1 MSLKKKN
8 VFAAL
13 FLAGSLV
20 RFPAAGNTVNSIPSP
35 SLKKASTFQADGLE
49 GLKTKIANAS
59 SGDTIQITKSFE
71 IPSDSA
77 GVNITS
83 YISVDKS
90 LTIEGS
96 DPSIT
101 IKRAGGLSIFEF
113 YGNGSYSAS
122 PVEITLRNITFD
134 GGSTLVGTSPATWMN
149 TGVHGRSIL
158 DVANKATLNVDDGVT
173 IRNGWC
179 SNSAATRSTNAT
191 TAAYGGA
198 IRVDWSSSIG
208 GGKINLRSGS
218 LIEKCVA
225 INDDTTSFHDGNGYG
240 GGIGAYNYAY
250 LNVYGGTI
258 QNCYAARG
266 GAVGSTYKLN
276 TSSNTSGVINV
287 SGGILDGNYAEEGG
301 ALLFEGKAT
310 HTVYGGTITNNHIL
324 SQTGHGYSNSRTGLR
339 GGAIASTEENNIKL
353 AVDNTSITMSGN
365 DVKNG
370 NYTYGGSAQ
379 CYGKYLSGFSTTE
392 TFKITFDSNGGN
404 TVVPQYVQS
413 GNSRGDSF
421 PGEVIKPGSTFLG
434 WFDNSAFTGEKITKE
449 TVFTKNTTLYAKW
462 QESSPIAVTGISLDV
477 TAKEIKVGDTFSLIP
492 AITPQDATNKTVSYS
507 SKDEGI
513 ATVSDKGVV
522 KGLKAGKT
530 TIEVKTADGSF
541 VANCDVTVKA
551 NSYEAPSLPNPLDL
565 EITSTSFVAK
575 WNSVKDALSYEFDLS
590 PSDSFDTFV
599 EGYKS
604 RSVTGTSLANQ
615 GLQENGVY
623 AYRVRA
629 VFAGGKSGNSV
640 IVGVGLNS
648 PKKGLGAG
656 AIAGIV
662 IGSVFLFILVL
673 IAILYVLWKKKGY
686 RYGVFAAFLV
696 PMFRFFNKLFFKTEL
711 NDIERKEV
719 KEEAKKE
726 EKKKNK

>member
-1 MSLKKKN
+1 MVLKKNN
-8 VFAAL
+8 VFATL
-13 FLAGSLV
+13 LLAGCLIC
-20 RFPAAGNTVNSIPSP
+20 FPAGNIPVFSIPSSS
-35 SLKKASTFQADGLE
+35 SLKKASTFQTDSLE
-49 GLKTKIANAS
+49 GLKARIADAS
-59 SGDTIQITKSFE
+59 SGDTIRITGSFE
-71 IPSDSA
+71 IPSTAA
-77 GVNITS
+77 GTNITS

-113 YGNGSYSAS
+113 YGNGSYTAS

-134 GGSTLVGTSPATWMN
+134 GGSSLIGASPASWTN

-198 IRVDWSSSIG
+198 IRVDWISNIG
-208 GGKINLRSGS
+208 GGKVNLRSGF

-225 INDDTTSFHDGNGYG
+225 KNDDTTSFNDGNGYG

-258 QNCYAARG
+258 RNWYAPRG
-266 GAVGSTYKLN
+266 GAVGSTYKMN
-276 TSSNTSGVINV
+276 TSSDTSGVINV

-339 GGAIASTEENNIKL
+339 GGAIASTEEDNIKL

-370 NYTYGGSAQ
+370 NYIYGGGAQ
-379 CYGKYLSGFSTTE
+379 CYGKYPSGFLPAE
-392 TFKITFDSNGGN
+392 TMKITFDSNGGN
-404 TVVPQYVQS
+404 TVVPQYVLAGS
-413 GNSRGDSF
+413 SLGDSF
-421 PGEVIKPGSTFLG
+421 PAEVVKTGNSFLG
-434 WFDNSAFTGEKITKE
+434 WFDNAAFAGEKVTSG

-462 QESSPIAVTGISLDV
+462 QEASPIAVNGISLDV
-477 TAKEIKVGDTFSLIP
+477 TTKEIKVGDTFPLTP
-492 AITPQDATNKTVSYS
+492 AISPQDATNKTVSYFS
-507 SKDEGI
+507 GEEEI

-522 KGLKAGKT
+522 KGLKAGNT
-530 TIEVKTADGSF
+530 RISVKTADGNFEAS
-541 VANCDVTVKA
+541 CDVTVKENA
-551 NSYEAPSLPNPLDL
+551 YEAPILPNSLDL
-565 EITSTSFVAK
+565 EITPTSFVAK
-575 WNSVKDALSYEFDLS
+575 WNSVKDAVSYEFDLS
-590 PSDSFDTFV
+590 TSNDFDSFV

-604 RSVTGTSLANQ
+604 RSVTGTSLSIT
-615 GLQENGVY
+615 GLKENGVY

-629 VFAGGKSGNSV
+629 VFEGGKSGNSV
-640 IVGVGLNS
+640 IVGVGLTS

-662 IGSVFLFILVL
+662 IGSVFLFFLLL
-673 IAILYVLWKKKGY
+673 ISILYVLWKKRGY
-686 RYGVFAAFLV
+686 RYGVFASVLV
-696 PMFRFFNKLFFKTEL
+696 PMFRFLNKLFFKTEL
-711 NDIERKEV
+711 NDMERKEV
-719 KEEAKKE
+719 KEEG
-726 EKKKNK
+726 KKKDK